1 MRAYRAIMDKNVG
14 IGERIDI
21 FSGFAESD
29 QFGGNLTSIYDIVN
43 FFFEELVITV
53 GVIF

>member
-1 MRAYRAIMDKNVG
+1 MRVYRAIMDKNVG
-14 IGERIDI
+14 IGERIHI
-21 FSGFAESD
+21 LSGFAKSD

-43 FFFEELVITV
+43 FFFEALVMTV